1 MLIVI
6 GARVPGSSLPR
17 CRFDDLNDL
26 VAHLLGLCCIGYP
39 WRVRCIDLH
48 SVDILCRDYPP
59 IHERHPVWFD
69 DGARHRW
76 FASLESEEEATRA
89 LLEKCRARL
98 VEITNEK
105 FDLGLAEIVR
115 LRREKEAA
123 AEWDG
128 LRPKLEKVLQ

>member
-1 MLIVI
+1 M
-6 GARVPGSSLPR
+6 ARRSALFLFRLRFEALVDRIMRLRLAADFDGSVR
-17 CRFDDLNDL
+17 RNERGHDA
-26 VAHLLGLCCIGYP
+26 VARGRLAQQRL
-39 WRVRCIDLH
+39 
-48 SVDILCRDYPP
+48 
-59 IHERHPVWFD
+59 
-69 DGARHRW
+69 A
-76 FASLESEEEATRA
+76 ALESEEEATRA

-123 AEWDG
+123 GEWDG